1 MLSLSCFVL
10 ATDTVHGC
18 LFDWNK
24 VGITVLPP
32 SHRRSKP
39 RTWPCLSARC
49 SGPDA
54 GSGTALSLPS
64 QDMTTS
70 RFVPDAADTPTCSGS
85 LHRTSRILPQASR
98 LGTAPPPPR
107 PHVSGETTR
116 VCSTADVLL
125 LYICDARPI
134 RNGSRPLA
142 RYHLNRPTKIFLA

>member
-70 RFVPDAADTPTCSGS
+70 RFVPDAADTATWIVASDSDPSLGVASWHSPARHCRQVKPRACAELLMCSSYTRLPTGLSV
-85 LHRTSRILPQASR
+85 LASDR
-98 LGTAPPPPR
+98 
-107 PHVSGETTR
+107 ETVYCRHDDTLA
-116 VCSTADVLL
+116 STLL
-125 LYICDARPI
+125 S
-134 RNGSRPLA
+134 N
-142 RYHLNRPTKIFLA
+142 